1 MHSHKLQRSRNAG
14 LDHRIHADP
23 RIQCNNSSAVLYSN
37 LDPCIHMHH
46 AMPMFS
52 SSVQPAHMTSLIAAQ
67 VQSANMLGLQQKHP
81 HCKARLE
88 LLAQMAYDAAR
99 KGRGSRRSTCQKAI
113 PWFCQSSGQA
123 PESEVTFCERTRPHI
138 LRYHV

>member
-23 RIQCNNSSAVLYSN
+23 RIQCNNSSAVMYSN

-52 SSVQPAHMTSLIAAQ
+52 PSVQPAHMTSLIAAQ
-67 VQSANMLGLQQKHP
+67 VQSANMLGLQHKHP

-88 LLAQMAYDAAR
+88 LLAHELMMQPERDGFQKVDMSESNPMVLSV
-99 KGRGSRRSTCQKAI
+99 KRSST
-113 PWFCQSSGQA
+113 
-123 PESEVTFCERTRPHI
+123 
-138 LRYHV
+138 

>member
-1 MHSHKLQRSRNAG
+1 M
-14 LDHRIHADP
+14 
-23 RIQCNNSSAVLYSN
+23 YSN

-52 SSVQPAHMTSLIAAQ
+52 PSVQPAHMTSLIAAQ
-67 VQSANMLGLQQKHP
+67 VQSANMLGLQHKHP

-99 KGRGSRRSTCQKAI
+99 KGWVPEGRHVRKQSHGSVS
-113 PWFCQSSGQA
+113 QA
-123 PESEVTFCERTRPHI
+123 VKH
-138 LRYHV
+138 LKVK